1 MDRTKYIGMDVH
13 KDTISIAVM
22 NSSGKLVMESI
33 LETKAA
39 TIVQF
44 VEGLRGSL
52 HVTFEPGFP
61 FWASVRLCHSPAP
74 RVVQRF
80 DLRSRSILR
89 LAALRPWV
97 WSGTGHF
104 APLAPTQPTLLRA
117 CLAATPMVAVARLA
131 ALPSRHRQHRQS
143 VQHLVEQPP
152 VKVALGQQQP
162 VVAGML
168 DQPTAGLH
176 QPML

>member
-1 MDRTKYIGMDVH
+1 MALSKI
-13 KDTISIAVM
+13 IAM
-22 NSSGKLVMESI
+22 GTGI
-33 LETKAA
+33 Y
-39 TIVQF
+39 
-44 VEGLRGSL
+44 
-52 HVTFEPGFP
+52 PGFP

-176 QPML
+176 QPMFGVDPKNETTG